1 MFKRCARFFQSRKIL
16 RQGGPVDL
24 QVVLVEARLELR
36 HRALVLR
43 SRRSAFSGDF
53 GCDSLRKLA
62 QRAVVDQQREF

>member
-1 MFKRCARFFQSRKIL
+1 
-16 RQGGPVDL
+16 
-24 QVVLVEARLELR
+24 VVLVEARLELR

>member
-1 MFKRCARFFQSRKIL
+1 
-16 RQGGPVDL
+16 
-24 QVVLVEARLELR
+24 VVLVEARLELR
-36 HRALVLR
+36 QRALVLR